1 MRNVGRLLTTL
12 GWAWVIL
19 GIVGGAFGLER
30 FNIFPGFILLF
41 VGRAIRR
48 GGREREPQDQED
60 EAVEAEA
67 PRPRPLNTDRVVLP
81 PAPRP
86 DPEPKVVV
94 EMPNEEERREALEKI
109 LETGLAASAAHD
121 ERAAE
126 DLALDLDEGVHG
138 PISSAEMIE
147 RARKRWDRRD

>member
-19 GIVGGAFGLER
+19 GIVGGAFGLEQ

-48 GGREREPQDQED
+48 GAREQEPQGQED

-67 PRPRPLNTDRVVLP
+67 PKPRPLNTDRVVPP
-81 PAPRP
+81 PAPRT
-86 DPEPKVVV
+86 ESQPKVEV
-94 EMPNEEERREALEKI
+94 ELPDEDERRDALEKI
-109 LETGLAASAAHD
+109 LESGLAASAARD
-121 ERAAE
+121 DRAAE
-126 DLALDLDEGVHG
+126 DLALDFEEGVHG

>member
-19 GIVGGAFGLER
+19 GIVGGAFGLEQ

-48 GGREREPQDQED
+48 GAREQEPQGQED

-67 PRPRPLNTDRVVLP
+67 PKPRPLNTDRVVPP
-81 PAPRP
+81 PAPRTES
-86 DPEPKVVV
+86 DPKVVV
-94 EMPNEEERREALEKI
+94 ELPDEDERRDALEKI
-109 LETGLAASAAHD
+109 LESGLAASAARD
-121 ERAAE
+121 DRAAE
-126 DLALDLDEGVHG
+126 DLALDFEEGVHG